1 MYTTKRY
8 GTGLGL
14 VNCKN
19 IVQAHGGKIFAE
31 NLADGG
37 AMFTI
42 LIPKVWS

>member
-1 MYTTKRY
+1 
-8 GTGLGL
+8 L

-42 LIPKVWS
+42 LIPKV